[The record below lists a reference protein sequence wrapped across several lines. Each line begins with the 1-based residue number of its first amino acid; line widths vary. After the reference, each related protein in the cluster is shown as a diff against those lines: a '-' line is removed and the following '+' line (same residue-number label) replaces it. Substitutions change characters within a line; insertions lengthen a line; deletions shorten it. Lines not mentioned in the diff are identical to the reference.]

1 MGGHGILEHLL
12 EVIGIVVIEEPAA
25 HQEAGVVI
33 NDHDAVDPPA
43 LAVLRDIRQVT
54 SISLPHLPEGV
65 LLKRFPVPHVRVPG
79 RFEVMVPDE
88 ALDGADADHGR
99 DECRLHKVLMDL
111 GGVQPRERL
120 LEAADLLDG
129 CVEYSCAMKSHFRKS
144 GNQMTGRRKSSNAR
158 LLAQCFI

>member
-54 SISLPHLPEGV
+54 SISLPHFAKGIFFKSLS
-65 LLKRFPVPHVRVPG
+65 VPHVQVPG

-88 ALDGADADHGR
+88 ALDGV
-99 DECRLHKVLMDL
+99 VL
-111 GGVQPRERL
+111 
-120 LEAADLLDG
+120 
-129 CVEYSCAMKSHFRKS
+129 EYK
-144 GNQMTGRRKSSNAR
+144 
-158 LLAQCFI
+158 